1 MAKQTRA
8 LPHQTRND
16 LSPSTRSQVVALLN
30 ARLADTLDLYMQA
43 KQAHWNVKGPDFYQ
57 LHELFDKVA
66 ETLASAGDDIAERA
80 VQLGG
85 IAEGTVQVVRD
96 RTTIPAYPLAIAEG
110 AAHVKAL
117 ADAIAG
123 VARSTRKAID
133 EAEKAGDKDT
143 SDLFTEISRSLD
155 KQLWFVEAH
164 RQASR

>member
-16 LSPSTRSQVVALLN
+16 LNPSTRSQVVVLLN
-30 ARLADTLDLYMQA
+30 ARLADTLDLAMQA

-66 ETLASAGDDIAERA
+66 DDVRSAGDDIAERA

-85 IAEGTVQVVRD
+85 MAEGTVQVVRD
-96 RTTIPAYPLAIAEG
+96 RTTIRAYPLDIAEG

-117 ADAIAG
+117 ADAIAV
-123 VARSTRKAID
+123 VARATRRAIGESD
-133 EAEKAGDKDT
+133 KAGDKNT
-143 SDLFTEISRSLD
+143 SDLFTEVSRSLD
-155 KQLWFVEAH
+155 KLLWFVEAH
-164 RQASR
+164 GQARR